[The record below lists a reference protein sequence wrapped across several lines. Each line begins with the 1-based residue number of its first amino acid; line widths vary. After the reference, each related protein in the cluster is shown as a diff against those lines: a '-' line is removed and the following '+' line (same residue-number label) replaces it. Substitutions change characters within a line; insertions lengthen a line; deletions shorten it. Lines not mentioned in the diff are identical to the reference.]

1 MDNTIW
7 LAVIGGLGTA
17 FGICIPKLIDL
28 MQIRPK
34 QKLEE
39 DTFLFGKYREML
51 ELNIKKTDLMEQE
64 IKGLRTEHE
73 TCRKENL
80 DLALKVGMLTS
91 ENARLS
97 LEVETLKKATTK

>member
-1 MDNTIW
+1 MDNTLW
-7 LAVIGGLGTA
+7 LAVIGALGTG
-17 FGICIPKLIDL
+17 FGILIPKLIDML
-28 MQIRPK
+28 QIRPK

-39 DTFLFGKYREML
+39 DQFLFTKYREML
-51 ELNIKKTDLMEQE
+51 DANIKKTDLMEQE

-80 DLALKVGMLTS
+80 DLALKVGMLTA

-97 LEVETLKKATTK
+97 LEIETLKKATTK